1 MILSVMSAARAGVA
15 SDTVTGA
22 RMLSDGD
29 TTYGHSTAFIVTRCL
44 VTPPDYSIERC
55 QKTGLMKKDKRDPFI
70 VFSPSHEGIFPSVR
84 SEYLI
89 LLELQIRGL
98 TRRGPTAQWTQI
110 LQCYSP
116 RTFDPT

>member
-55 QKTGLMKKDKRDPFI
+55 QKTGLMKKDKRDPLAGHQGDHLRGGH
-70 VFSPSHEGIFPSVR
+70 VEG
-84 SEYLI
+84 E
-89 LLELQIRGL
+89 
-98 TRRGPTAQWTQI
+98 
-110 LQCYSP
+110 
-116 RTFDPT
+116 